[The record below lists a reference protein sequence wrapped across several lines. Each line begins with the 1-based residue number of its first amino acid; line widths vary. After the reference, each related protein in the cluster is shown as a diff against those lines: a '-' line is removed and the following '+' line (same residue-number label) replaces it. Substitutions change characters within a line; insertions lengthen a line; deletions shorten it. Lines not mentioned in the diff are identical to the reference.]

1 MKKIILLL
9 ISLTLITSSLFAQG
23 VREKEELPV
32 YTASTAWTVGFAQL
46 GGLDD
51 IKNIAPADL
60 NHPPEYEIL
69 PQDINAIV
77 NSKLFIYAGYEVMM
91 ETLSKTLISKDKLI
105 KIITSNNLE
114 NVKKVAKQISEVAD
128 TQEISNQRVAE
139 YEKMIISAR
148 ASVKELGL
156 DKLSCLVNFHQ
167 APLAKDLGLNV
178 VQTFGP
184 GAITPQNIKD
194 SHDNQ
199 YDLIIDNV
207 HTILSGPLAEVS
219 TNSTLI
225 IWRNFPDNIEA
236 NAFYNM
242 IDQNVKT
249 LLKIAK

>member
-1 MKKIILLL
+1 MKKKLLFL
-9 ISLTLITSSLFAQG
+9 ISIILITSSLFAQG
-23 VREKEELPV
+23 VRVQQELPV

-77 NSKLFIYAGYEVMM
+77 HSKLFIYAGYEVMM

-105 KIITSNNLE
+105 KIKTKNDLK
-114 NVKKVAKQISEVAD
+114 NVKSVAKQISEIAG
-128 TQEISNQRVAE
+128 TQEISEQRVAE
-139 YEKMIISAR
+139 YEKMIIAAR

-156 DKLSCLVNFHQ
+156 DKLRCLLNFHQ
-167 APLAKDLGLNV
+167 APFAKDLGLNV

-184 GAITPQNIKD
+184 GPLTPQNIKD
-194 SHDNQ
+194 SHDNH

-207 HTILSGPLAEVS
+207 HNILSGPLAEVS
-219 TNSTLI
+219 PTSKVI
-225 IWRNFPDNIEA
+225 IWRNFPDNVA
-236 NAFYNM
+236 PNAFYNM
-242 IDQNVKT
+242 IDENINI
-249 LLKIAK
+249 LLDIAK